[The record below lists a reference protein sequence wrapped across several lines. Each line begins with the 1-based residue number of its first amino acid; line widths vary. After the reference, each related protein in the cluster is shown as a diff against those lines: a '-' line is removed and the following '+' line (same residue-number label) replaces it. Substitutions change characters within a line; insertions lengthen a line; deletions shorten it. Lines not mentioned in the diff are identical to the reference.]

1 MHFKD
6 LIKKVMRYNKEVN
19 IDLLEKT
26 YKYSSSVVDEKT
38 RASGKPW
45 TEHYLD
51 VAYEAANLK
60 LDENSI
66 AAALMHGILNKGGNI
81 KEITRLFGRDIA
93 EILENIERMGE
104 IKKNITKNTKD
115 IEGLRKVMLAASRDI
130 RALLIKLC
138 DKIVNLR
145 EIDFLPQNERK
156 RIAKEVMDIYAPLA
170 YRLGL
175 GKIKSEMEDLAFRC
189 LDEKIY
195 SQILNKV
202 EKIRKGDE
210 KALFKIK
217 NSIES
222 SLKKEGIEAELEVRI
237 KHIYSI
243 YKKINEKTHNL
254 EDIYDILAFRVIVN
268 NVEDCYNALRIVH
281 NNFRPIPNRF
291 KDYIAMPK
299 PNGYQSLH
307 TSVVDNEGRIFE
319 VQIRTFDMHGVAEEG
334 IAAHFSY
341 KKVSH
346 ENEFD
351 RKLSWLKQLVENK
364 DAENK
369 FNVDFFGDEFFA
381 FTPKGKVVELPS
393 GATVIDFAYSVHSD
407 LGDHCI
413 GARINGVFASL
424 KEKLDNGDVVEVLT
438 SKTQKPSREWLKFAK
453 TEKGRTKIKH
463 ALKELGKITTRIYS
477 TYEEIKKDIGEI
489 LLVFEGDKKLKV
501 KLALCCKPLPGDKI
515 IGIKN
520 SNVKMMVHKI
530 NCTSIGKISK
540 NKIKISWLEK
550 FKEPVKITVDAKDR
564 PGLFKEI
571 LNSINK
577 FVLING
583 AKCKIL
589 KDSNVECVFTADV
602 GSLDKLNE
610 VISRINK
617 IKDVKKVY
625 VNVV

>member
-66 AAALMHGILNKGGNI
+66 AAALMHGILNKG
-81 KEITRLFGRDIA
+81 
-93 EILENIERMGE
+93 
-104 IKKNITKNTKD
+104 
-115 IEGLRKVMLAASRDI
+115 
-130 RALLIKLC
+130 
-138 DKIVNLR
+138 VNLR

-156 RIAKEVMDIYAPLA
+156 RMAKEVMDIYAPLA

-381 FTPKGKVVELPS
+381 FTPKGKVV
-393 GATVIDFAYSVHSD
+393 
-407 LGDHCI
+407 
-413 GARINGVFASL
+413 
-424 KEKLDNGDVVEVLT
+424 
-438 SKTQKPSREWLKFAK
+438 
-453 TEKGRTKIKH
+453 
-463 ALKELGKITTRIYS
+463 
-477 TYEEIKKDIGEI
+477 
-489 LLVFEGDKKLKV
+489 
-501 KLALCCKPLPGDKI
+501 
-515 IGIKN
+515 
-520 SNVKMMVHKI
+520 
-530 NCTSIGKISK
+530 
-540 NKIKISWLEK
+540 
-550 FKEPVKITVDAKDR
+550 
-564 PGLFKEI
+564 
-571 LNSINK
+571 
-577 FVLING
+577 
-583 AKCKIL
+583 
-589 KDSNVECVFTADV
+589 
-602 GSLDKLNE
+602 
-610 VISRINK
+610 
-617 IKDVKKVY
+617 
-625 VNVV
+625 